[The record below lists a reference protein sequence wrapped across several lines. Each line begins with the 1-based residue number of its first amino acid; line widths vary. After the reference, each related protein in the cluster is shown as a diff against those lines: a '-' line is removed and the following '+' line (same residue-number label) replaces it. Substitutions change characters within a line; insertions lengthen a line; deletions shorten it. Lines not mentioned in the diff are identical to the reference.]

1 MPAETSHHLPVT
13 IRVASTDADL
23 RKVLAV
29 RAAAAGK
36 PSTSSATGPETW
48 DQRPNA
54 TLLIAESRI
63 DGDALGSLRI
73 LASERGRLMVE
84 DRVALPQSLR
94 AVSVAEAS
102 CLAVKAGRNATL
114 VRLML
119 WKAFHRYCLAAQ
131 VDTMLIAVRESAL
144 RQYEWLGFHDPQ
156 PAPVRFSPDG
166 TGPATHRL
174 LTLGVFEAHERSLQ
188 GGHPLHDFFF
198 VERHPEIDLL
208 APIGSRRAG
217 QRPAGAA
224 VLPDHASIA
233 AELQQVAI
241 V

>member
-1 MPAETSHHLPVT
+1 M
-13 IRVASTDADL
+13 
-23 RKVLAV
+23 

-156 PAPVRFSPDG
+156 PAPVRFSG
-166 TGPATHRL
+166 LSFSYNLAYAVFGG
-174 LTLGVFEAHERSLQ
+174 LTP
-188 GGHPLHDFFF
+188 PLI
-198 VERHPEIDLL
+198 VSESQVGEIMDKV
-208 APIGSRRAG
+208 AKVIRA
-217 QRPAGAA
+217 
-224 VLPDHASIA
+224 
-233 AELQQVAI
+233 VA
-241 V
+241 

>member
-1 MPAETSHHLPVT
+1 MPAETRLHLPVT
-13 IRVASTDADL
+13 IRVAFTDADL

-36 PSTSSATGPETW
+36 PSTVATNTPDTW
-48 DQRPNA
+48 DLRSNA
-54 TLLIAESRI
+54 TLLLAESRI

-73 LASERGRLMVE
+73 LASERGRLMIE
-84 DRVALPQSLR
+84 DRIALPASLK

-102 CLAVKAGRNATL
+102 SLAVKAGRDATL

-156 PAPVRFSPDG
+156 PVPVRFSPDG
-166 TGPATHRL
+166 TGAATHRL

-198 VERHPEIDLL
+198 VEHHPEIDLL

-233 AELQQVAI
+233 AQLQQLAI